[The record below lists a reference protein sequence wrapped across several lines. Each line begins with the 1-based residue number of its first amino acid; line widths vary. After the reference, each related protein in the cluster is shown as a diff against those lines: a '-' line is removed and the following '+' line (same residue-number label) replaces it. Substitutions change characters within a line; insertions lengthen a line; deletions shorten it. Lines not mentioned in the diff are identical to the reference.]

1 MNSQLE
7 TLVDYLAG
15 QTTPETG
22 RLRDELTDA
31 ASEACLLLLAVRRRS
46 RRIFAGPTY
55 RWLGLPAQ
63 RGIPDIALPPCAR
76 SWRRILLLAFPWLVA
91 LASLTV
97 AALPALPA
105 LDRADDA
112 PPVLASA
119 SVSKGAPVDITST
132 APATQPSSPDVPAPP
147 PKLLTLQIDKEEARP
162 TTLAQNPAPPVAQN
176 PAPPVSLPGP
186 PAYLPQPPGPK
197 SIKLVALVRVPKVV
211 GLPLRQAEE
220 LLRKD
225 HLGVKVGTV
234 EKGLV
239 VRQTPPAGT
248 EVAPGTVVE
257 VFCAPVPKVRK

>member
-55 RWLGLPAQ
+55 CWLGLPAQ
-63 RGIPDIALPPCAR
+63 RGIPDIAPPPCPR

-91 LASLTV
+91 LASLAV
-97 AALPALPA
+97 AALPGL
-105 LDRADDA
+105 
-112 PPVLASA
+112 VSA
-119 SVSKGAPVDITST
+119 SVSHEVPVDITPT
-132 APATQPSSPDVPAPP
+132 APATQPSSPDVSAPP

-162 TTLAQNPAPPVAQN
+162 TTLAHNPAPPVAQN

-257 VFCAPVPKVRK
+257 VFCAPPPKVRK